1 MSVKQLMDLSGQVA
15 IVTGGSRGLGLQM
28 AEALGEMGAKLALT
42 ARKQDE
48 LDAAVKHLAGL
59 GVEAAGWACDVG
71 KPELIPPVVDA
82 ILAKYGRIDVLV
94 NNAGATWGAAAEEH
108 PLAAWQKLLNV
119 NMTGA
124 FVMSQE
130 VANKAMIP
138 AKYGRMIITASIAGL
153 IASDTR
159 LASTVAYQ
167 ASKHGA
173 IGLMRQLASEWGRYG
188 ITSNAIC
195 PGPFPSKMASGM
207 IDAAGDFILG
217 GTPNRRIGNEEDLK
231 GLTVLL
237 ASNAGRH
244 INGQAIA
251 VDGGMSI
258 I

>member
-15 IVTGGSRGLGLQM
+15 VVTGGSRGLGLQM

-42 ARKQDE
+42 ARKQGE
-48 LDAAVKHLAGL
+48 LDDAVKHLANL
-59 GVEAAGWACDVG
+59 GVEAVGWACDVG
-71 KPELIPPVVDA
+71 QPERIPPVVDA
-82 ILAKYGRIDVLV
+82 IMAQYGRIDVLV

-138 AKYGRMIITASIAGL
+138 AKRGRMIITASVAGL
-153 IASDTR
+153 VASDIR
-159 LASTVAYQ
+159 LASAVAYQ

-195 PGPFPSKMASGM
+195 PGPFPSKMANGM
-207 IDAAGDFILG
+207 IDAAGDFILA

-231 GLTVLL
+231 GLVVLL
-237 ASNAGRH
+237 ASDAGRH